1 MINFA
6 LRVAINAAALWVAAR
21 FLDGITLSDSIGT
34 ILFVALIFGLVNAL
48 VRPIA
53 LALSLPALV
62 LSLGLFTLVVNT
74 GMLGLTAWLTDGL
87 AIDGFGPA
95 FVGALIISLI
105 SWGLSSVL
113 IDDKN

>member
-1 MINFA
+1 MITFA

-21 FLDGITLSDSIGT
+21 LLDGITLSESITT

-53 LALSLPALV
+53 LALSLPALL
-62 LSLGLFTLVVNT
+62 LSLGLFTLVVNA

-87 AIDGFGPA
+87 QISGFGAA
-95 FVGALIISLI
+95 FIGAIIISLV
-105 SWGLSSVL
+105 SWVLSGIL
-113 IDDKN
+113 IDDK